1 MMKRTGELWA
11 MKETLLHTPEGVR
24 DIYGDEC
31 RQRNQLLRN
40 IHHVLHLYSYHDIET
55 PSFEYFNIFNMEK
68 GSAHSNE
75 MYKFFDRNNNTLVL
89 RPDFTPS
96 VARCVAKYYVD
107 EELPIRLCY
116 EGMTYR
122 NVLQHQGKRN
132 ESMQIGCELINDDSS
147 AADAEMISC
156 VIDAIL
162 SSGLTEFQV
171 AIGQVEYF
179 RGLMEEAGASKEEED
194 TIRDF
199 IQIRNFFGL
208 SEYVEHL
215 DIPAK
220 TANALRRFD
229 QLFGNQ
235 EALDLA
241 ESFTDN
247 RRAREAIERLRKVYA
262 AVSYYGYEKYV
273 GIDLGMLNANDYYTG
288 IVFSAYTYGTGA
300 AIVRGGRY
308 NALLQQFGKDAPSIG
323 FAIDLDEMMTALS
336 RQQILPDSPIDRTLV
351 IYPVENQESAVMLG
365 KRLRTANV
373 KTELIRKSTRHAL
386 TEYLAYA
393 DRNRVKTV
401 YFFLSSDRILVCDR
415 LNKTQKEVNYTDIK
429 EEDF

>member
-1 MMKRTGELWA
+1 

-55 PSFEYFNIFNMEK
+55 PSFEYFNIFNMDK

-75 MYKFFDRNNNTLVL
+75 MYKFFDRNNNTLVM

-96 VARCVAKYYVD
+96 VARCVAKYYVE

-116 EGMTYR
+116 EGLTYK

-132 ESMQIGCELINDDSS
+132 ETLQIGCELINDDSS

-156 VIDAIL
+156 VIDAL
-162 SSGLTEFQV
+162 KASGLTEFQV
-171 AIGQVEYF
+171 VIGQIEYF
-179 RGLMEEAGASKEEED
+179 KGLMEEAGASREEEE

-199 IQIRNFFGL
+199 IQARNFFGL
-208 SEYVEHL
+208 SEYAEHL
-215 DIPAK
+215 DIPA
-220 TANALRRFD
+220 NIREALHKFD
-229 QLFGNQ
+229 HLFGGL

-241 ESFTDN
+241 ETFTRN
-247 RRAREAIERLRKVYA
+247 RRSLEAIERLRKVYA
-262 AVSYYGYEKYV
+262 AVSYYGYEKYIS
-273 GIDLGMLNANDYYTG
+273 IDLGMLNKYDYYTG
-288 IVFSAYTYGTGA
+288 IVFCGYTYGTGDA
-300 AIVRGGRY
+300 VVRGGRY
-308 NALLQQFGKDAPSIG
+308 NTLLQQFGKDAPSIG
-323 FAIDLDEMMTALS
+323 FGIVIDELMTALS
-336 RQQILPDSPIDRTLV
+336 SQQILPESPIDRVLV
-351 IYPVENQESAVMLG
+351 IYPIENQEPAVMLG
-365 KRLRTANV
+365 KRLRKEGI

-386 TEYLAYA
+386 TEYLSYA

-401 YFFLSSDRILVCDR
+401 YFFLSNDRVLVSDRLKHVE
-415 LNKTQKEVNYTDIK
+415 KEMNFSDIK

>member
-1 MMKRTGELWA
+1 
-11 MKETLLHTPEGVR
+11 MKETMLHTPEGVR

-116 EGMTYR
+116 EGTTYR

-156 VIDAIL
+156 VIDAIK

-171 AIGQVEYF
+171 AIGQVEF
-179 RGLMEEAGASKEEED
+179 FKGLMEEAGASKEEEE

-247 RRAREAIERLRKVYA
+247 HRALEAIERLRKVYA
-262 AVSYYGYEKYV
+262 AVSYYGYENYI

-288 IVFSAYTYGTGA
+288 IVFSGYTYGTGA
-300 AIVRGGRY
+300 AIAKGGRY

-336 RQQILPDSPIDRTLV
+336 RQQILPDSPVDRTLV

-365 KRLRTANV
+365 KRLRTAGV

-386 TEYLAYA
+386 TEYLTYA

-415 LNKTQKEVNYTDIK
+415 LKKTQKEMNYSEIK

>member
-1 MMKRTGELWA
+1 

-96 VARCVAKYYVD
+96 VARCVSKYYVD

-116 EGMTYR
+116 EGLTYK
-122 NVLQHQGKRN
+122 NVLRHQGKRN
-132 ESMQIGCELINDDSS
+132 ETLQIGCELINDDSS
-147 AADAEMISC
+147 AADAEMICC
-156 VIDAIL
+156 VIDAL
-162 SSGLTEFQV
+162 KASGLSEFQV
-171 AIGQVEYF
+171 VIGQVEYF
-179 RGLMEEAGASKEEED
+179 KGLMEEAGASGEEEEN
-194 TIRDF
+194 IRDF

-208 SEYVEHL
+208 SEYSDKLE
-215 DIPAK
+215 IPS
-220 TANALRRFD
+220 NIREALHKFD
-229 QLFGNQ
+229 RLFGGL

-241 ESFTDN
+241 ESFTEN
-247 RRAREAIERLRKVYA
+247 RRSMEAIERLRKVYA
-262 AVSYYGYEKYV
+262 AVSYYGYEKYIS
-273 GIDLGMLNANDYYTG
+273 IDLGMLNGYDYYTG
-288 IVFSAYTYGTGA
+288 IVFQGYTYGTGD

-308 NALLQQFGKDAPSIG
+308 NTLLQQFGKDAPSIG
-323 FAIDLDEMMTALS
+323 FGIVVDELMTALS
-336 RQQILPDSPIDRTLV
+336 TQQILPDSPIDRVLV
-351 IYPVENQESAVMLG
+351 IYPIENQETAVMLG
-365 KRLRTANV
+365 KRIRSAGI

-386 TEYLAYA
+386 TEYLSYA

-401 YFFLSSDRILVCDR
+401 YFFLSNDRVLVSDRLEH
-415 LNKTQKEVNYTDIK
+415 TEKEVNYSDIK